1 MTSEFI
7 DNRKKLPP
15 DEPIERDAPRC
26 PDCGHQ
32 MSVLRIVTQLSDSG
46 TRSKHEYECLQCGRK
61 LRTES
66 ASEKI
71 KPLAAI

>member
-1 MTSEFI
+1 MTSEL
-7 DNRKKLPP
+7 DNQKVPP
-15 DEPIERDAPRC
+15 DEAIERGAPHC

-32 MSVLRIVTQLSDSG
+32 MSVLRIETQLSDSG
-46 TRSKHEYECLQCGRK
+46 TRSKHEYWCLHCGRK
-61 LRTES
+61 LRTET